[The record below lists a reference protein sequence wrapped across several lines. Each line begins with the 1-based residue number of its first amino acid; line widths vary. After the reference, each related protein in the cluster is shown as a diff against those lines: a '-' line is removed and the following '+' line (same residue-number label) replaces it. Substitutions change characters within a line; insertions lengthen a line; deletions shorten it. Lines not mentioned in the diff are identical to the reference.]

1 MSLNRCVYWCMRP
14 RSSQGSGAWLA
25 ALLLIPYAAAA
36 QSAAPLTLDAAMA
49 RAIAANRSLAAA
61 RLALP
66 GAVAGVGVASER
78 LNPELSYE
86 YAKETPR
93 QAIAAAF
100 PIELGGKRQRRVD
113 LANATVS
120 TQEAEIAKIA
130 VDLRERVR
138 RAYFALVGT
147 NRRVALAD
155 DIVGLATRA
164 REAAQARFNA
174 GDVPRLEL
182 VQAELA
188 LFESENEAS
197 AARGEARA
205 ATGELN
211 VLLAQPIDAAI
222 VLADDLGGGT
232 LPSLEAAMALT
243 TTANADLLA
252 LDRQIAEQTARR
264 DLAVALKAPDVTAG
278 AAYTY
283 DAQPEFSHGYRASVA
298 LTVPLFTRHTAGVNV
313 EEAELARLKAA
324 RDATAIELGGT
335 VAAALARATAA
346 RDQLLRSTA
355 ESLPRAQ
362 EIDRMAQDSYS
373 SGQSGLV
380 TLLQA
385 LQFTRDVR
393 RRNLDAGA
401 EYQRALADLERA
413 IGAPLP

>member
-1 MSLNRCVYWCMRP
+1 MS
-14 RSSQGSGAWLA
+14 
-25 ALLLIPYAAAA
+25 
-36 QSAAPLTLDAAMA
+36 

-66 GAVAGVGVASER
+66 GAVAGVGVAGER

-86 YAKETPR
+86 YAKETPH

-120 TQEAEIAKIA
+120 AQEAEIAKIA

-138 RAYFALVGT
+138 RAYFALVGS

-188 LFESENEAS
+188 LVESENEAS

-211 VLLAQPIDAAI
+211 VLLAQPIDAPI
-222 VLADDLGGGT
+222 VLADDLSGGA
-232 LPSLEAAMALT
+232 LPSLEAAMALAT
-243 TTANADLLA
+243 GANADLLV

-264 DLAVALKAPDVTAG
+264 DLAIALKTPDVTAG

-298 LTVPLFTRHTAGVNV
+298 LTVPLFTRHNAGG
-313 EEAELARLKAA
+313 EGRGRGARAIEGGARCDGDRAGRHGRRGAGA
-324 RDATAIELGGT
+324 RDSGARS
-335 VAAALARATAA
+335 AAQKHR
-346 RDQLLRSTA
+346 
-355 ESLPRAQ
+355 
-362 EIDRMAQDSYS
+362 
-373 SGQSGLV
+373 
-380 TLLQA
+380 
-385 LQFTRDVR
+385 
-393 RRNLDAGA
+393 
-401 EYQRALADLERA
+401 
-413 IGAPLP
+413 

>member
-1 MSLNRCVYWCMRP
+1 MRLP
-14 RSSQGSGAWLA
+14 SKRLTAACFTA
-25 ALLLIPYAAAA
+25 ALLLAPFAALA
-36 QSAAPLTLDAAMA
+36 QSATPLTLDAAIA

-66 GAVAGVGVASER
+66 GAVAGVGVAGER

-86 YAKETPR
+86 YAKETPH

-100 PIELGGKRQRRVD
+100 PIELGGKRQRRID

-120 TQEAEIAKIA
+120 AQEAEIAKIA
-130 VDLRERVR
+130 VDLRDRVR
-138 RAYFALVGT
+138 RAYFALVGS

-164 REAAQARFNA
+164 RDAAQARFNA

-188 LFESENEAS
+188 LVESENEAS
-197 AARGEARA
+197 SARGESRA

-222 VLADDLGGGT
+222 VLTDDLSGGVLPT
-232 LPSLEAAMALT
+232 LESAMAIAT
-243 TTANADLLA
+243 GANADLLV

-264 DLAVALKAPDVTAG
+264 DLAIALKTTDLTAG
-278 AAYTY
+278 AAYTF

-298 LTVPLFTRHTAGVNV
+298 LTVPLFTKHNAGVQV

-324 RDATAIELGGT
+324 RDATAIELRGT
-335 VAAALARATAA
+335 VAAALARATAI
-346 RDQLLRSTA
+346 RDQLVRSTA
-355 ESLPRAQ
+355 ESLPRAN
-362 EIDRMAQDSYS
+362 EVERMAQDSYS

>member
-1 MSLNRCVYWCMRP
+1 MRL
-14 RSSQGSGAWLA
+14 RSERTTAACFTA
-25 ALLLIPYAAAA
+25 ALLLAPYAAFA
-36 QSAAPLTLDAAMA
+36 QPATPLTLDAAIA

-66 GAVAGVGVASER
+66 GAVAGVGVAGER

-86 YAKETPR
+86 YAKETPH

-100 PIELGGKRQRRVD
+100 PIELGGKRQRRID

-120 TQEAEIAKIA
+120 AQEAEIAKIA
-130 VDLRERVR
+130 VDLRDKVR
-138 RAYFALVGT
+138 RAYFALVGS
-147 NRRVALAD
+147 NKRVALAD
-155 DIVGLATRA
+155 DIVFLATRA

-188 LFESENEAS
+188 LVESENEAS
-197 AARGEARA
+197 AERGESRA

-211 VLLAQPIDAAI
+211 VLLAQPIDAPI
-222 VLADDLGGGT
+222 VLTDDLSGGALPT
-232 LPSLEAAMALT
+232 LESAMAIAT
-243 TTANADLLA
+243 GANADLLV

-264 DLAVALKAPDVTAG
+264 DLAIALRTSDLTAG
-278 AAYTY
+278 GAYTF

-298 LTVPLFTRHTAGVNV
+298 LTVPLFTRHNAGVQV
-313 EEAELARLKAA
+313 EDAELARLKAA
-324 RDATAIELGGT
+324 RDATAIELRGT
-335 VAAALARATAA
+335 VAAALARATAI
-346 RDQLLRSTA
+346 RDQLVRSTA
-355 ESLPRAQ
+355 ESLPRAN
-362 EIDRMAQDSYS
+362 EVERMAQDSYS

-393 RRNLDAGA
+393 RRNLEAGA

>member
-1 MSLNRCVYWCMRP
+1 MSQR
-14 RSSQGSGAWLA
+14 SGAWLA
-25 ALLLIPYAAAA
+25 AALLLVPHAAWA
-36 QSAAPLTLDAAMA
+36 QSAAPLTLDAATS

-66 GAVAGVGVASER
+66 GAVAGVGVAGER
-78 LNPELSYE
+78 LNPELAYE
-86 YAKETPR
+86 SAKETPH
-93 QAIAAAF
+93 QAISAAF

-120 TQEAEIAKIA
+120 AQEAEIARLT
-130 VDLRERVR
+130 VDLRDRVR
-138 RAYFALVGT
+138 RAYFSLAGST
-147 NRRVALAD
+147 RRVALAD

-188 LFESENEAS
+188 LVESENEAS

-205 ATGELN
+205 AAGELN
-211 VLLAQPIDAAI
+211 VLLAQPIEAPV
-222 VLADDLGGGT
+222 VLADDLSGGV
-232 LPSLEAAMALT
+232 LPSLESAMAVA
-243 TTANADLLA
+243 TASNADLKV
-252 LDRQIAEQTARR
+252 LDRQIAEQAARR
-264 DLAVALKAPDVTAG
+264 DLAVAMKSPDLSAG

-283 DAQPEFSHGYRASVA
+283 DAQPEFSHGYRATFAVT
-298 LTVPLFTRHTAGVNV
+298 LPLFTRHNAGVVV
-313 EEAELARLKAA
+313 EDAELARLKSA

-335 VAAALARATAA
+335 IAAALARATAA
-346 RDQLLRSTA
+346 RDRLIRSTA
-355 ESLPRAQ
+355 ESLPRAA
-362 EIDRMAQDSYS
+362 EVERMAQDSYT

-380 TLLQA
+380 ALLQA

-393 RRNLDAGA
+393 RRNLDAAA